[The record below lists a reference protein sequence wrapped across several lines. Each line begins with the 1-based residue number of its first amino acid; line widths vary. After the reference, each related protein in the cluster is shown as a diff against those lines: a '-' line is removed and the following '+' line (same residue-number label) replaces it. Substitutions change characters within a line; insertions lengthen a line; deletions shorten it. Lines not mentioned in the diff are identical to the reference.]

1 MKTWWGDLSLKN
13 KLQIPVQLILM
24 VILLTGQHFAFVWFE
39 ERMLDEVK
47 HKTALSAEV
56 AFRGMNALMLNG
68 EISDPE
74 RRKQVL
80 EGVQRDKQLNL
91 AEVRLIRGKPVQDQY
106 GPGTASEQPQD
117 EMDRAALSGAGP
129 QVGEV
134 AHAGERSTLRMVV
147 PFLASKDHGGVNC
160 LQCHTVP
167 EGSING
173 AVSVVADVSHEF
185 AFISRAN
192 IVLWGAQVF
201 IQVVLFFVVGWVI
214 SHVIQPVKNL
224 QQVMLAIQSSGDL
237 TRRAPVG
244 GNDEIGQTARAF
256 DALMD
261 SLAEALRRVH
271 AGAQDVMK
279 TAEKLAHVSGKVTEG
294 SLVQSE
300 AAASTAASVEQ
311 MTVSITS
318 VADSTEEVRRLSGDS
333 LARTREGNESV
344 AEMIREVRR
353 IEETVGQVAAS
364 VEEFVQSANAITGM
378 TQQVRDIAEQTNLLA
393 LNAAIEAARAGEQ
406 GRGFAV
412 VADEVRKLAEKSSKS
427 AGEIDGVTAA
437 LSERAG
443 RAEAAIE
450 NGLASLHTTLTH
462 IDRVSATLEQA
473 GNSVGEASNGV
484 NDIAATVREQSQVS
498 TQVAL
503 HVENI
508 ARMAEDNHA
517 GIMQTADDIRHLG
530 ELAGELEAAIGRFR
544 V

>member
-134 AHAGERSTLRMVV
+134 AHVGERSTLRMVV

-214 SHVIQPVKNL
+214 SHVIQPVRNL

>member
-1 MKTWWGDLSLKN
+1 MKKWWGDLSLKN

-24 VILLTGQHFAFVWFE
+24 LILLTGQHFAFVWFE

-117 EMDRAALSGAGP
+117 EMDRAALAGAGT
-129 QVGEV
+129 QVGAV
-134 AHAGERSTLRMVV
+134 AHTAERATLRMVV
-147 PFLASKDHGGVNC
+147 PFPASKDHGGVNC

-173 AVSVVADVSHEF
+173 AVSVVADVSHEY
-185 AFISRAN
+185 AFINRAN

-214 SHVIQPVKNL
+214 SHVIQPVRNL
-224 QQVMLAIQSSGDL
+224 QQVMLAIQADGDL
-237 TRRAPVG
+237 TRRAPVS

-333 LARTREGNESV
+333 LARTREGNESA

-353 IEETVGQVAAS
+353 IEETVRQVAAS

-378 TQQVRDIAEQTNLLA
+378 TQQVRDIADQTNLLA

-412 VADEVRKLAEKSSKS
+412 VADEVRKLAEKSSQS
-427 AGEIDGVTAA
+427 AGEIDGVTVA
-437 LSERAG
+437 LSVKAEK
-443 RAEAAIE
+443 AEAAIE
-450 NGLASLHTTLTH
+450 NGLTSLHATLEH
-462 IDRVSATLEQA
+462 IDRVSVMLEQA
-473 GNSVGEASNGV
+473 GNSVGEASQGV

-498 TQVAL
+498 TQVAQ

-508 ARMAEDNHA
+508 ARMAEDNHT

-530 ELAGELEAAIGRFR
+530 ELAGELETAIGRFK

>member
-185 AFISRAN
+185 AFINRAN

-214 SHVIQPVKNL
+214 SHVIQPVRNL

-427 AGEIDGVTAA
+427 ASEIDGVTAA

-450 NGLASLHTTLTH
+450 NGLVSLHTTLTH

-498 TQVAL
+498 TQVAR

>member
-1 MKTWWGDLSLKN
+1 MKKWWGDLSLKN

-24 VILLTGQHFAFVWFE
+24 LILLTGQHFAFVWFE

-47 HKTALSAEV
+47 QKTALSAEV

-91 AEVRLIRGKPVQDQY
+91 AEVRMIRGKPVQDQY

-117 EMDRAALSGAGP
+117 AMDQAALAGAGT

-134 AHAGERSTLRMVV
+134 SHAGDRVTLRMVV
-147 PFLASKDHGGVNC
+147 PFEASKDHGGVNC
-160 LQCHTVP
+160 LQCHIVP
-167 EGSING
+167 EGSVNG
-173 AVSVVADVSHEF
+173 AVSVIADVTHEY
-185 AFISRAN
+185 AFINKAN

-201 IQVVLFFVVGWVI
+201 IQVVLFFVVGAVI
-214 SHVIQPVKNL
+214 NHVIRPVRNL

-237 TRRAPVG
+237 TKRAPVT
-244 GNDEIGQTARAF
+244 GNDEIGQISRAF

-271 AGAQDVMK
+271 AGAQDVMN
-279 TAEKLAHVSGKVTEG
+279 TATKLANVSGKITQG
-294 SLVQSE
+294 SLVQSD

-311 MTVSITS
+311 MTVSISS
-318 VADSTEEVRRLSGDS
+318 VADSTEEVRRLSEHS
-333 LARTREGNESV
+333 LARTREGNECA

-353 IEETVGQVAAS
+353 IEEVVRQVALS
-364 VEEFVQSANAITGM
+364 VGEFVESTSSIAGM
-378 TQQVRDIAEQTNLLA
+378 TQQVRDIADQTNLLA

-412 VADEVRKLAEKSSKS
+412 VADEVRKLAEKSSAS
-427 AGEIDGVTAA
+427 AGEIDGVTTTLSGKAGNAEKAIESGLAA
-437 LSERAG
+437 LHA
-443 RAEAAIE
+443 
-450 NGLASLHTTLTH
+450 TLEH
-462 IDRVSATLEQA
+462 IDRVNGMLDQA
-473 GNSVGEASNGV
+473 GNSVGEASQGV
-484 NDIAATVREQSQVS
+484 NDIAATVREQSEVS
-498 TQVAL
+498 TQVAQ

-508 ARMAEDNHA
+508 ARMAEENHA

-530 ELAGELEAAIGRFR
+530 ELAEELEAAIKRFK